1 MVDLY
6 QSSLFSNLKVPTRL
20 FTGSS
25 KERKEHDVFT
35 SLFVSH
41 AQSCSN
47 SRHIPAEG
55 FIPLTDN
62 WWKLHTKNC
71 SNERKVMKKKT
82 AG

>member
-1 MVDLY
+1 MVHLY

-25 KERKEHDVFT
+25 KEHDVFT
-35 SLFVSH
+35 SLFASH
-41 AQSCSN
+41 AQSRSN

-55 FIPLTDN
+55 VIPLTDN

-71 SNERKVMKKKT
+71 SNEGKIMKKKT
-82 AG
+82 AGNI